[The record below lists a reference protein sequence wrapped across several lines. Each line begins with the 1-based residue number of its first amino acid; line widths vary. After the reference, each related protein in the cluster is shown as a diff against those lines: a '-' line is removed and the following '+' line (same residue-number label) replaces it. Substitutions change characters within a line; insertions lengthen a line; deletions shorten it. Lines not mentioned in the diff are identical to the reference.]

1 MIDAQWQATT
11 FTAFPANL
19 GVRLHAVLFV
29 RHVLQPSDMGTI
41 QGLLHGN
48 MNHPG
53 SGCCSVPVLLAR
65 RDPHRVPSLDLP
77 DRPAPGLHAPNAQ
90 DHMKRLSEWV
100 SMPCCSGTGLKRDTV
115 RPNSGGGRGV
125 DDGVMPN
132 PSRERIG
139 RSLLRRE
146 RPCNVDIHGAVF
158 LSSGCVRDA

>member
-19 GVRLHAVLFV
+19 GVRLHAVLLV

-41 QGLLHGN
+41 QGLLRGN

-53 SGCCSVPVLLAR
+53 SGCCPVPVLLAG
-65 RDPHRVPSLDLP
+65 RDRHRVTSLDLP
-77 DRPAPGLHAPNAQ
+77 GRAAPGLHAPNAQ
-90 DHMKRLSEWV
+90 DDIKGLSERV
-100 SMPCCSGTGLKRDTV
+100 GVPCRSGTGLEGHTV
-115 RPNSGGGRGV
+115 RADACRRRGV

-132 PSRERIG
+132 GSRERIG

-158 LSSGCVRDA
+158 LSSGFVRDA